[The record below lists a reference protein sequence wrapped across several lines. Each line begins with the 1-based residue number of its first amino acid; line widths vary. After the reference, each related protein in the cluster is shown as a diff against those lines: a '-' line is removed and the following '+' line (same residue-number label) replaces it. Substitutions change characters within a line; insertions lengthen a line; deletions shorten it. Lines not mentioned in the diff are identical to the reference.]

1 MSLEAATEKI
11 KFISRGKGDG
21 VQILTEGDMIVP
33 DINPDIY
40 QILKADEDVIID
52 KVKAEQGRIGFSGR
66 IAVSVLYYGKKTDSP
81 VSFMKAEFPIEDYI
95 MTDDTDENSDADITA
110 EIIHTDYRLVNDR
123 KINVKA
129 VTGIKPSWSNGV
141 ETEAV
146 KTVGG
151 DDYLQSKTGIINT
164 GDIRER
170 ITEEFN
176 IRETLNIPAG
186 KPDIAEI
193 LETTAD
199 ICRREVRV
207 SDGTAHI
214 NGDLR
219 INIMYIS
226 ADEKPVA
233 QSAEFTVPF
242 DISADVPMGDP
253 FCMVRLKPFVTS
265 AEIEGDISGDPRAVD
280 INILITAV
288 IKVFGQNTQTL
299 LEDAYSLAA
308 PLEITR
314 KNVDYTELF
323 GRNRAQGIYRGT
335 VTADSSQP
343 EMMQIVKA
351 WGNIRNGNVTV
362 EDNIITAEGTAD
374 MKLMYIAKDD
384 NMPLNIAQT
393 SVPFSQVIEIK
404 GVKEGMTADVVT
416 EIEDIAFSI
425 LSDREAEI
433 RITLSFDAV
442 VCENKSR
449 EIISDIKESDDAE
462 DIPVKGGAVIYTV
475 KKGDSLWSIA
485 KKYHTTINDIL
496 ELNKNKIEDPDVIYP
511 GQRFLILKKFV

>member
-1 MSLEAATEKI
+1 M
-11 KFISRGKGDG
+11 
-21 VQILTEGDMIVP
+21 
-33 DINPDIY
+33 
-40 QILKADEDVIID
+40 
-52 KVKAEQGRIGFSGR
+52 
-66 IAVSVLYYGKKTDSP
+66 
-81 VSFMKAEFPIEDYI
+81 
-95 MTDDTDENSDADITA
+95 
-110 EIIHTDYRLVNDR
+110 
-123 KINVKA
+123 
-129 VTGIKPSWSNGV
+129 
-141 ETEAV
+141 
-146 KTVGG
+146 
-151 DDYLQSKTGIINT
+151 
-164 GDIRER
+164 
-170 ITEEFN
+170 
-176 IRETLNIPAG
+176 
-186 KPDIAEI
+186 
-193 LETTAD
+193 
-199 ICRREVRV
+199 
-207 SDGTAHI
+207 
-214 NGDLR
+214 
-219 INIMYIS
+219 
-226 ADEKPVA
+226 
-233 QSAEFTVPF
+233 
-242 DISADVPMGDP
+242 
-253 FCMVRLKPFVTS
+253 
-265 AEIEGDISGDPRAVD
+265 
-280 INILITAV
+280 
-288 IKVFGQNTQTL
+288 
-299 LEDAYSLAA
+299 EDAYSLAA

-485 KKYHTTINDIL
+485 KKYHTTVNDIL

>member
-66 IAVSVLYYGKKTDSP
+66 IAVSVLYYGKKNDSP

-219 INIMYIS
+219 INVMYIS

-314 KNVDYTELF
+314 ENVDYTELF